1 MVIHKLV
8 VTNSGAQGSRA
19 PYYVNVAVRD
29 FWKSLSG
36 VRTIQTVGNNYESYN
51 ITGGNDEQ
59 LAAYFLSNTY
69 CFGAIINNHETNMRP
84 DTYDVLTGPNGLNG
98 RSSLAVYF
106 FVDNNQVVGLKGDL
120 GGWIFFYRDDDGL
133 RVSFQSA
140 YNEIYS
146 RNLVNKIT
154 AGAAQWCGT
163 INLAGQ
169 YTFEGYP
176 QSVPLPV
183 TQTPL
188 PSGKILKYPTVESD
202 PRFSVCRYRDYPV
215 TMYDGIV
222 SYSPQ
227 NRRSAQYDDYKKIR
241 IDDKTY
247 MHVGGLSWVQY
258 DSIVVH
264 NVTV

>member
-8 VTNSGAQGSRA
+8 VTNSGSQGRQA

-59 LAAYFLSNTY
+59 LATYFLSNTY
-69 CFGAIINNHETNMRP
+69 CFGAIINNHET
-84 DTYDVLTGPNGLNG
+84 
-98 RSSLAVYF
+98 SSLAVYF
-106 FVDNNQVVGLKGDL
+106 FEDNNQIVGLKGDL
-120 GGWIFFYRDDDGL
+120 GGWIFFYRDEDGL

-154 AGAAQWCGT
+154 AGTEQWCGT

-247 MHVGGLSWVQY
+247 MHVGGLYNMTQS
-258 DSIVVH
+258 
-264 NVTV
+264 